1 MYNQKLRDALAKYFE
16 EEGIEENEQPLLFGP
31 CGTYDNSI
39 VGITHDH
46 RIVYDYQLM
55 IQELAEEDNITYE
68 EAQEWVDYNT
78 MRALPY
84 TYAEEKDRA
93 PIVINVE
100 YTIEELMER
109 YGE

>member
-1 MYNQKLRDALAKYFE
+1 MYNQKLRNALTEYFE

-31 CGTYDNSI
+31 SGAYDDSI
-39 VGITHDH
+39 VGIAHDG

-55 IQELAEEDNITYE
+55 IQELAKEDGITYE
-68 EAQEWVDYNT
+68 EAQEWIDYNT

-84 TYAEEKDRA
+84 AGDRA

-100 YTIEELMER
+100 FTIEDLIER
-109 YGE
+109 YGN